1 MPLMTGIGLLV
12 TCRDTGR
19 PGELEI
25 IPAAALA
32 WEKGRI
38 TWLGEETA
46 QPESI
51 AAIGDRV
58 DAGGAMVI
66 PGLVDCHTHLA
77 FAGWRADEFEARLA
91 GRSYLE
97 IARGGGG
104 IRRTVAE
111 TRRASREALKGRC
124 RGFLA
129 EMARLGVTT
138 VECKSGYGLDVENE
152 IKLLE
157 VYRDLNDEGPLRLV
171 PTLLAAHVPPP
182 EYADDREGYVRLV
195 RGEIIPR
202 VAGEGLARFCDVF
215 AEDGAFTLD
224 EARRI
229 LERGLECGLGAKL
242 HIDQFNDLGGA
253 GLAAELGAV
262 SADHLDVTSDRG
274 LEALA
279 AAGVVG
285 VILPL
290 ATLYAGETQPRAS
303 RLREAGVPAAVATDF
318 NPGSAPSF
326 HLPLAMLLACL
337 RGGMTPAEVLLG
349 ATRIAARAVGLEA
362 ETGSLE
368 VGKRADFALIDASD
382 PAHWLYHFR
391 GNACRHVYVGGRPV

>member
-19 PGELEI
+19 PGELET

-32 WEKGRI
+32 WEEGRV
-38 TWLGEETA
+38 TWLGPEA
-46 QPESI
+46 FLPESL
-51 AAIGDRV
+51 AAAESRL
-58 DAGGAMVI
+58 DARGAMVI

-77 FAGWRADEFEARLA
+77 FAGWRADEFAARLS

-97 IARGGGG
+97 IARAGGG
-104 IRRTVAE
+104 IRGTVAD
-111 TRRASREALKGRC
+111 TRRASREELKDRC
-124 RGFLA
+124 RRFLA

-138 VECKSGYGLDVENE
+138 VECKSGYGLDVANE
-152 IKLLE
+152 VKLLE
-157 VYRDLNDEGPLRLV
+157 VYRDLNDEGPVRLV
-171 PTLLAAHVPPP
+171 PTLLAAHVLPR
-182 EYADDREGYVRLV
+182 EYDDDREGYVRLV
-195 RGEIIPR
+195 CEEIIPR
-202 VAGEGLARFCDVF
+202 TGEDGLAVFCDVF
-215 AEDGAFTLD
+215 VEEGAFALD

-229 LERGLECGLGAKL
+229 LERGLEFGLRPKL

-253 GLAAELGAV
+253 RLAAELGAA

-290 ATLYAGETQPRAS
+290 ASLYAGESEPRAR
-303 RLREAGVPAAVATDF
+303 RLLKAGVATAVSTDF

-326 HLPLAMLLACL
+326 HLPLALLLACL
-337 RGGMTPAEVLLG
+337 RGGTTPAEALLG

-362 ETGSLE
+362 EAGSLE
-368 VGKRADFALIDASD
+368 VGKRADFALIDSPD
-382 PAHWLYHFR
+382 PVHWLYHFR
-391 GNACRHVYVGGRPV
+391 GNACREVYVGGKSV

>member
-1 MPLMTGIGLLV
+1 MHLMTGIGLLV

-19 PGELEI
+19 PGELET
-25 IPAAALA
+25 IPNAALA
-32 WEKGRI
+32 WKGGRI
-38 TWLGEETA
+38 TWFGPEAALPHALAETGE
-46 QPESI
+46 P
-51 AAIGDRV
+51 V

-77 FAGWRADEFEARLA
+77 FAGWRADEFAARLS

-97 IARGGGG
+97 IARAGGG

-111 TRRASREALKGRC
+111 TRSASREELKDRC
-124 RGFLA
+124 RSFLA

-157 VYRDLNDEGPLRLV
+157 AFRDLNDEGPVRLV
-171 PTLLAAHVPPP
+171 PTLLAAHVLPP

-195 RGEIIPR
+195 CDEIIPR
-202 VAGEGLARFCDVF
+202 AAEGGLAVFCDVF
-215 AEDGAFTLD
+215 IEEGAFTLA

-229 LERGLECGLGAKL
+229 LERGLEFGLGPKL
-242 HIDQFNDLGGA
+242 HIDQFGDLGGA
-253 GLAAELGAV
+253 ELAAELGAV

-274 LEALA
+274 LDALA

-290 ATLYAGETQPRAS
+290 ATLYAGEGQPRA
-303 RLREAGVPAAVATDF
+303 RRILEAGVPTAVATDF

-337 RGGMTPAEVLLG
+337 RGGLTPAEVLLG
-349 ATRIAARAVGLEA
+349 ATRIAARAVRLEGEA
-362 ETGSLE
+362 GSLE
-368 VGKRADFALIDASD
+368 VGKWADFALIDAPD
-382 PAHWLYHFR
+382 PTHWLYHFR
-391 GNACRHVYVGGRPV
+391 GNACREVYVGGRPV